1 MDQVHVVRHK
11 VLVEGR
17 TQRAVARELGL
28 SRVTVKK
35 YLAQAAPVRHE
46 AQPRRR
52 PVSDA
57 VGPRIA
63 ALLEEAPRWTTPK
76 QRLTATRLHQLLRAE
91 GHDVGVSLVKA
102 AVAEWKRQRREP
114 LIPLTYRPGELAEVD
129 FFEVQVD
136 VAGRRQKAWLFVLRL
151 MYSGR
156 DFGWIYERQD
166 QVSFLDGHVRAFA
179 HLGGVPMRLAY
190 DNLKPAVARILAGG
204 ERALTI
210 RFAALAS
217 HYLFE
222 PSFCRPG
229 VGHDKG
235 GVESRGKYIRL
246 QALTPIP
253 AGDTLDVINVQLL
266 AQLDGRLATRRHGT
280 DATIGARFV
289 EEQPCLRPLD
299 VPFVADVPVPVSIAP
314 RALARV
320 HGAWYSVPCGWAG
333 LDLTAWVGATTVT
346 IVGRDGTRVT
356 HARQRFGGRS
366 IDYRH
371 YLPALTIKP
380 QAIRQVAPDLLRDL
394 GDPFPAVWAHLTAQH
409 APRDAAR
416 HLAKILGDLE
426 AHGATVVVPAL
437 EAALRDGTPLRMA
450 LRTPVLPALASDA
463 LPASLRDVAITSGV
477 AADYDRWLQDGAA

>member
-1 MDQVHVVRHK
+1 
-11 VLVEGR
+11 
-17 TQRAVARELGL
+17 
-28 SRVTVKK
+28 
-35 YLAQAAPVRHE
+35 
-46 AQPRRR
+46 
-52 PVSDA
+52 
-57 VGPRIA
+57 
-63 ALLEEAPRWTTPK
+63 
-76 QRLTATRLHQLLRAE
+76 
-91 GHDVGVSLVKA
+91 
-102 AVAEWKRQRREP
+102 VAEWKRERREP

-156 DFGWIYERQD
+156 DFAWIDERQD

-179 HLGGVPMRLAY
+179 YLGVPTRLAY

-253 AGDTLDVINVQLL
+253 AGDTLAAINAQLL
-266 AQLDGRLATRRHGT
+266 AQLDARRDTRRHGT
-280 DATIGARFV
+280 DATIGARFA
-289 EEQPCLRPLD
+289 EEQRLLRPLD
-299 VPFVADVPVPVSIAP
+299 VPFVADGPVTVSIAP

-346 IVGRDGTRVT
+346 IVGRNGTRIT
-356 HARQRFGGRS
+356 HPRQRFGGRS
-366 IDYRH
+366 IDYGH
-371 YLPALTIKP
+371 YLPALAIKP
-380 QAIRQVAPDLLRDL
+380 QAVRQVAPDLVRDL
-394 GDPFPAVWAHLTAQH
+394 GDPFPRCGHTSPRSTRRAMPHGIWPKSSETWRSTARPSSWRHSRPPCVTARPCGWLCAHPH
-409 APRDAAR
+409 VRRWPRTR
-416 HLAKILGDLE
+416 CPRRS
-426 AHGATVVVPAL
+426 ATS
-437 EAALRDGTPLRMA
+437 RSR
-450 LRTPVLPALASDA
+450 
-463 LPASLRDVAITSGV
+463 VA
-477 AADYDRWLQDGAA
+477 